1 MAMLINASDHNRGYG
16 YGAYGA
22 YGGYGGYGGYGYGQ
36 EKELPW
42 WKKIFKS

>member
-1 MAMLINASDHNRGYG
+1 MELMELS
-16 YGAYGA
+16 
-22 YGGYGGYGGYGYGQ
+22 GGYGGYGGYGYGQ

>member
-22 YGGYGGYGGYGYGQ
+22 YGGYGGYGYGQ
-36 EKELPW
+36 EKLLPW